1 MKNFEKFIRRHMV
14 NLLYLPALVMFAIFV
29 LYPFLKGVRISFTD
43 WNGFSQSF
51 NYVGLRNYT
60 ELFQDVNVRKA
71 FLNTLIY
78 GFGSTLLQ
86 QCFGLAYAVL
96 LNQSFAM
103 RKFART
109 VIYMPVMIA
118 GVIMGYM
125 TYFLLQ
131 YNNGALNDL
140 IGLFGMAPVDWLAAG
155 NRAVLLIIAINSLQ
169 FVGISMVIYLAGL
182 QNIPKSFYEASDID
196 GAGKINQFFHITLPL
211 LKPAIIT
218 SVTINLIGGLKLFD
232 QIKALT
238 NGGPGYESHSMS
250 TLIDATYFRSQQ
262 AGYSAAMGIV
272 LFLFILVVSLVMLR
286 MFDKRR
292 FEY

>member
-1 MKNFEKFIRRHMV
+1 MKNFEKFTRRHMV

-29 LYPFLKGVRISFTD
+29 LYPFLKGVRLSFTD
-43 WNGFSQSF
+43 WNGFSQNF

-60 ELFQDVNVRKA
+60 ELFQDANVRKA

-86 QCFGLAYAVL
+86 QAFGLGYAVL

-140 IGLFGMAPVDWLAAG
+140 IGLFGMAPVDWLADG
-155 NRAVLLIIAINSLQ
+155 NRAVLIIIAINSLQ

-196 GAGKINQFFHITLPL
+196 GAGKINQFIHITIPL

>member
-1 MKNFEKFIRRHMV
+1 MR
-14 NLLYLPALVMFAIFV
+14 IFSERLHV
-29 LYPFLKGVRISFTD
+29 A
-43 WNGFSQSF
+43 N
-51 NYVGLRNYT
+51 
-60 ELFQDVNVRKA
+60 ERKA

-86 QCFGLAYAVL
+86 QCFGLGYAVL

-131 YNNGALNDL
+131 YNNGALNDV
-140 IGLFGMAPVDWLAAG
+140 IALFGIAPIDWLSDG
-155 NRAVLLIIAINSLQ
+155 NRAVAIIIAINSLQ

-262 AGYSAAMGIV
+262 AGYSASMGIV
-272 LFLFILVVSLVMLR
+272 LFLFILVVSLIMLR

>member
-1 MKNFEKFIRRHMV
+1 MNKYSKFARQHMV
-14 NLLYLPALVMFAIFV
+14 NLLYLPALIMFSIFV
-29 LYPFLKGVRISFTD
+29 LYPFVKGISLSFTD
-43 WNGFSQSF
+43 WNGFSQNF
-51 NYVGLRNYT
+51 NYVGFRNYS

-71 FLNTLIY
+71 FTNTLVY

-86 QCFGLAYAVL
+86 QCFGLGYALL

-131 YNNGALNDL
+131 YNNGTLNDV
-140 IGLFGMAPVDWLAAG
+140 ISLFGFAPVDWLADG
-155 NRAVLLIIAINSLQ
+155 NRAVAIIIVINSLQ

-211 LKPAIIT
+211 LKPAVIT

-272 LFLFILVVSLVMLR
+272 LFLFILVVSLIILR